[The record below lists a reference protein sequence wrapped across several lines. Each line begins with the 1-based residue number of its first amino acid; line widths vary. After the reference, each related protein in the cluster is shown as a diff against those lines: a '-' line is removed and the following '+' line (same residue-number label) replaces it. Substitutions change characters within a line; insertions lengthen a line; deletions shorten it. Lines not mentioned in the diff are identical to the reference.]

1 LLRARI
7 RVHACTRQHAHQD
20 IDAEKITKPLNFT
33 WLFFYVP
40 ILSPQQQTDPKGTIM
55 KLSKKNA
62 ERIATLY
69 NSIAVAEHMLRS
81 DHSFDLWHSA
91 ALDAVKA
98 LKEEF
103 GITVVGYQ

>member
-1 LLRARI
+1 
-7 RVHACTRQHAHQD
+7 
-20 IDAEKITKPLNFT
+20 
-33 WLFFYVP
+33 
-40 ILSPQQQTDPKGTIM
+40 M

-69 NSIAVAEHMLRS
+69 NSIAVGEHMLRN

-103 GITVVGYQ
+103 GIKVVGYQ

>member
-1 LLRARI
+1 
-7 RVHACTRQHAHQD
+7 
-20 IDAEKITKPLNFT
+20 
-33 WLFFYVP
+33 
-40 ILSPQQQTDPKGTIM
+40 M

-69 NSIAVAEHMLRS
+69 NSISVGEHMLRNE
-81 DHSFDLWHSA
+81 HSFELWHA
-91 ALDAVKA
+91 HVLDAVKA